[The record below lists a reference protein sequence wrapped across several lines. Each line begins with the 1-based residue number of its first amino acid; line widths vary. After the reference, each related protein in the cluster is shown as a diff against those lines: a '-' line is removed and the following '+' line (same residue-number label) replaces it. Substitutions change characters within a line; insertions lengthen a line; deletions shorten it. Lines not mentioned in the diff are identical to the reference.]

1 MEDLIEPQFVQNLAA
16 SSVKT
21 SKYMSFSPSFQRF
34 SITSWITEN
43 IKKKECQYY
52 TEHSSKGR
60 CHCGYLKEFHS
71 AEALK
76 SEEFLGETWK
86 LQRHVREAPTD
97 AFGEIT
103 FTGVGQKVGKFVRV
117 SSDTSPETL
126 YQLVTEYWN
135 LSPPNLLISVTG
147 GAKNFYMKAQLKSMF
162 RRGLIKVAHTT
173 GAWILT
179 GGTNTGVMKHV
190 GTAVQDYTTSTI
202 SKDGKIVTIG
212 IATWG
217 TVHNRQYLVDPEGKF
232 PGYYPLDVESQGRLS
247 CLDINHSHFILV
259 DNGTHG
265 SYGVE
270 IALRSKLEKFIS
282 MQPLGKIDGGVTIP
296 VVCVVLEGGPGTLDT
311 IYNAMINGTPCVILE
326 GSGRVADVIA
336 QVANL
341 PVSQIRVSVI
351 KKQLKRFFTKEYD
364 TFDEVKIITW
374 TKKIQDIIRMRQLLT
389 VFRID
394 EEGHNDVDVAIL
406 QALLKAS
413 KTSDSQERQNWA
425 RQLELAVGWNRV
437 DIAKSEIFTEDRQWK
452 SRDLHP
458 AMLSALIGDKAAF
471 VKLLLENGV
480 CLNEFMIEQTLL
492 ELYNHLQPSSL
503 ILHKIA
509 KRLKTAKHAGRITL
523 GLVSDELRQLLG
535 SFTQP
540 LYPKPAAHHRFEMPP
555 SDIRITVPT
564 NRKFDL
570 QMTPPVSERT
580 PEKTLEDPARDLF
593 IWAILQNRR
602 ELAEIFWEQCKDCIA
617 AALAASRIL
626 KKLAEEE
633 EGDKSNDMRDL
644 ADHYEK
650 QAIGVFT
657 ECYTR
662 DNLQA
667 EKLLIRPSQAWGG
680 TTCLRLALQAKNTS
694 FVAQGGVQAF
704 MTKMWFGELAEDT
717 TIWKV
722 LLCMLFF
729 PLIYTGLITFRQD
742 EEIQRK
748 QERKEDIDNMESMA
762 LGPAK
767 LRSHIC
773 LNQEQIEQQPLTCL
787 TRLLSFF
794 SCAVVKFYWNI
805 ISYFIFLCLFAY
817 TLMMNFQVTPSGWE
831 ILLYVWLLSL
841 VFEEIRQLFNDPD
854 GFRFRRKAKIYI
866 SDIWNKLDVLAI
878 FIFISGLACRLTTAG
893 FYVGKIILCFDFI
906 IFCLRLMAI
915 FAVSRTLG
923 PKIIIVKRMMKD
935 MFFFM
940 FLLAVFVLA
949 YGVAKHAIRIENED
963 RLDWILRGV
972 VYEPY
977 LTIFGLIPSNI
988 DNVGFDITKCTLT
1001 GSDPLM
1007 PRCPVLDSDQTPAFP
1022 VWLTTTLLCVY
1033 LLFANILLLNL
1044 LVAMLSYTFQEVQ
1057 DNTDQ
1062 IWKFQRYEL
1071 IKEYHS
1077 RPPAPPPLI
1086 ILSHLFLFL
1095 RCLILRKHKQIES
1108 SKWHI
1113 EEEELLSWEA
1123 FMKENFL
1130 ANQCQAQSQSTE
1142 NMILDTAKKVGVAVD
1157 LLESE
1162 QGKDSASM
1170 VKRLDLLE
1178 KQVAKSNIAL
1188 QWIVNALQTS
1198 VLQSS
1203 VDAPMLLRLESTEA
1217 DELEPSQEARSEKP
1231 QQHVNATHLIY
1242 PSTTETRF
1250 PVPEEYVPWEVK
1262 FPLYKPTIY
1271 NDSSSRRNT
1280 DIVQLD
1286 KPIADNFRNP
1296 VGRTGIEGK
1305 GSLYRLGPN
1314 QAIDPVITRW
1324 KKLGEASV
1332 LEFIAVREKEDDF
1345 WSFPGGV
1352 LQPDEDLPKRLN
1364 LILSKKLKER
1374 IADMLRTSAKMYE
1387 GYVDDCRN
1395 TDNAWVETTAFNLHF
1410 EGNDVAH
1417 EELSRMGSAGSASGM
1432 QVQWQEVNDQAPL
1445 CAYQKDILQTVADL
1459 HHIQP

>member
-1 MEDLIEPQFVQNLAA
+1 MEVSKRDHCGEVLVA
-16 SSVKT
+16 T
-21 SKYMSFSPSFQRF
+21 STRTFTPVPLGTGFLRYA
-34 SITSWITEN
+34 IAWITEN
-43 IKKKECQYY
+43 IKKKECRYY
-52 TEHSSKGR
+52 VEQSSKGR
-60 CHCGYLKEFHS
+60 CHCGYPKEFHS
-71 AEALK
+71 VEALK

-86 LQRHVREAPTD
+86 LQRHVREGPTD
-97 AFGEIT
+97 AFGEIM
-103 FTGVGQKVGKFVRV
+103 FTGAQQEVGKFVRV
-117 SSDTSPETL
+117 SSDTSPATL

-147 GAKNFYMKAQLKSMF
+147 GAKNFYMKARLKSMF

-190 GTAVQDYTTSTI
+190 GTAVQDYTTSTV

-232 PGYYPLDVESQGRLS
+232 PGHYPLDAETQGHLS
-247 CLDINHSHFILV
+247 CLDNNHSHFILV

-282 MQPLGKIDGGVTIP
+282 MQPLGKIGVAAEDGGVTIP

-351 KKQLKRFFTKEYD
+351 KKQLKRYFTKEYD
-364 TFDEVKIITW
+364 TFDEVTIITW

-389 VFRID
+389 VFRMD
-394 EEGHNDVDVAIL
+394 EAGHNEVDVAIL
-406 QALLKAS
+406 QALLKAPAS

-425 RQLELAVGWNRV
+425 RQLELAVRWNRV
-437 DIAKSEIFTEDRQWK
+437 DIAKSEIFTKDRQWK
-452 SRDLHP
+452 SSDLHP
-458 AMLSALIGDKAAF
+458 AMLSALIGDEADF

-480 CLNEFMIEQTLL
+480 CLNELMNEQTLL

-503 ILHKIA
+503 ILRKISQKHKD
-509 KRLKTAKHAGRITL
+509 GITM
-523 GLVSDELRQLLG
+523 GLVSDELHQLLG

-540 LYPKPAAHHRFEMPP
+540 LYPKPAASRSLEGG
-555 SDIRITVPT
+555 ILITVPT
-564 NRKFDL
+564 
-570 QMTPPVSERT
+570 TPPVGERT
-580 PEKTLEDPARDLF
+580 PVKTLEDPARDLF

-602 ELAEIFWEQCKDCIA
+602 ELAEIFWEQCKDCIT

-633 EGDKSNDMRDL
+633 EGEKSNDMRDL

-650 QAIGVFT
+650 HAMGVFT

-662 DNLQA
+662 DERRA
-667 EKLLIRPSQAWGG
+667 EKLLIRPSQAWGR
-680 TTCLRLALQAKNTS
+680 TSCLCLALESYNTS

-704 MTKMWFGELAEDT
+704 MTKMWLGGLAEDMAM
-717 TIWKV
+717 WKM
-722 LLCMLFF
+722 LLCMFF
-729 PLIYTGLITFRQD
+729 PLLCTGLITF
-742 EEIQRK
+742 
-748 QERKEDIDNMESMA
+748 S
-762 LGPAK
+762 
-767 LRSHIC
+767 S
-773 LNQEQIEQQPLTCL
+773 NQEQLYPRPLSCL
-787 TRLLSFF
+787 ASLLSFF
-794 SCAVVKFYWNI
+794 NSPVVKFYWNI

-831 ILLYVWLLSL
+831 ILLYVWVLSL
-841 VFEEIRQLFNDPD
+841 VFEEIRQLFNPD
-854 GFRFRRKAKIYI
+854 GFHFQRKARIYI
-866 SDIWNKLDVLAI
+866 SDIWNKLDILAI
-878 FIFISGLACRLTTAG
+878 LFFIPGLVCRLTVSG

-906 IFCLRLMAI
+906 IFCLRLLAI
-915 FAVSRTLG
+915 FAVSKTLG

-949 YGVAKHAIRIENED
+949 YGVAKHAILIQNED

-977 LTIFGLIPSNI
+977 LTVFGQVPSNV
-988 DNVGFDITKCTLT
+988 DHLGFDISQCTLT
-1001 GSDPLM
+1001 GSDPLK
-1007 PRCPVLDSDQTPAFP
+1007 PRCPVLNSDQTPAFP

-1044 LVAMLSYTFQEVQ
+1044 LVAMLTYTFQEVQ

-1062 IWKFQRYEL
+1062 IWKFQRYQL

-1077 RPPAPPPLI
+1077 RPSAPPPLI
-1086 ILSHLFLFL
+1086 ILSHLYLFIRL
-1095 RCLILRKHKQIES
+1095 LILGVKNLFWRECPKS
-1108 SKWHI
+1108 DRSKKPREDVEVEI
-1113 EEEELLSWEA
+1113 LWEA
-1123 FMKENFL
+1123 FMKENYL
-1130 ANQCQAQSQSTE
+1130 ASRCQAQGQSTE
-1142 NMILDTAKKVGVAVD
+1142 NIILDTAKKVRVAVD
-1157 LLESE
+1157 LLESK
-1162 QGKDSASM
+1162 QGKDTDSVA
-1170 VKRLDLLE
+1170 KQLDHLE
-1178 KQVAKSNIAL
+1178 KQVAESNIAL

-1203 VDAPMLLRLESTEA
+1203 VDDPMLLWLKSTEA
-1217 DELEPSQEARSEKP
+1217 DELEPSPEARPEKP
-1231 QQHVNATHLIY
+1231 QQHVNATQLIY
-1242 PSTTETRF
+1242 PGTTEMRF

-1262 FPLYKPTIY
+1262 FPLYQPTVY
-1271 NDSSSRRNT
+1271 NDSSSRNADPLELDNLIT
-1280 DIVQLD
+1280 DH
-1286 KPIADNFRNP
+1286 FRNP

-1324 KKLGEASV
+1324 KKLEVSL
-1332 LEFIAVREKEDDF
+1332 LEFIVVREKEGDL

-1364 LILSKKLKER
+1364 LILSEKLKER
-1374 IADMLRTSAKMYE
+1374 ITDMLRTSAK
-1387 GYVDDCRN
+1387 
-1395 TDNAWVETTAFNLHF
+1395 
-1410 EGNDVAH
+1410 
-1417 EELSRMGSAGSASGM
+1417 GSAGSASGM

-1459 HHIQP
+1459 HHIQLGPECWISQTCS

>member
-1 MEDLIEPQFVQNLAA
+1 
-16 SSVKT
+16 
-21 SKYMSFSPSFQRF
+21 
-34 SITSWITEN
+34 
-43 IKKKECQYY
+43 
-52 TEHSSKGR
+52 KGR

-71 AEALK
+71 VEALK

-103 FTGVGQKVGKFVRV
+103 FTGARQKFVRV
-117 SSDTSPETL
+117 SSDTSPATL
-126 YQLVTEYWN
+126 YQLMTEYWN

-190 GTAVQDYTTSTI
+190 GTAVQDYTTSTV
-202 SKDGKIVTIG
+202 SKDDKIVTIG

-232 PGYYPLDVESQGRLS
+232 PGHYPLDAESQGRLS

-282 MQPLGKIDGGVTIP
+282 MQPLGKIGVAAEDGGVTIP
-296 VVCVVLEGGPGTLDT
+296 VVCVVLEGGPGTLDVSLSQSADNSDSSLICLTHCCVISCQT

-351 KKQLKRFFTKEYD
+351 KKQLKRFFPKEYD
-364 TFDEVKIITW
+364 TFDEMKIITW

-389 VFRID
+389 VFQID

-452 SRDLHP
+452 SSDLHP
-458 AMLSALIGDKAAF
+458 AMLSALIGDKADF

-480 CLNEFMIEQTLL
+480 CLNEFMNEQTLL

-509 KRLKTAKHAGRITL
+509 KRLKTAKHADRITL
-523 GLVSDELRQLLG
+523 GLVSDELHQLLG

-540 LYPKPAAHHRFEMPP
+540 LYPKPAARHRFEIPL
-555 SDIRITVPT
+555 SDIHITVQMVH
-564 NRKFDL
+564 KFDL
-570 QMTPPVSERT
+570 QITPPVIERT
-580 PEKTLEDPARDLF
+580 PVKTLEDPARDLF
-593 IWAILQNRR
+593 IWAVLQNRR
-602 ELAEIFWEQCKDCIA
+602 ELAEIIWEQCKDCIA

-633 EGDKSNDMRDL
+633 EGDESNDMRGL

-662 DNLQA
+662 DELRA
-667 EKLLIRPSQAWGG
+667 EKLLIRPSKAWGG
-680 TTCLRLALQAKNTS
+680 ATCLRLALQANNTS
-694 FVAQGGVQAF
+694 FVAQGGVQSF

-729 PLIYTGLITFRQD
+729 PLIYTGLITFR
-742 EEIQRK
+742 
-748 QERKEDIDNMESMA
+748 
-762 LGPAK
+762 
-767 LRSHIC
+767 
-773 LNQEQIEQQPLTCL
+773 LNQEQLEQQPLTCL

-805 ISYFIFLCLFAY
+805 MSYFIFLCLFAY
-817 TLMMNFQVTPSGWE
+817 ILMMNFQVTPSGWE

-841 VFEEIRQLFNDPD
+841 VLEEIRQLCNDPD
-854 GFRFRRKAKIYI
+854 GFRFRRKAKNYI
-866 SDIWNKLDVLAI
+866 NELWNKIDVLAI
-878 FIFISGLACRLTTAG
+878 LIFITGLACRLTTAG

-923 PKIIIVKRMMKD
+923 PKIIIVKRMMMD

-949 YGVAKHAIRIENED
+949 YGVAKHAILIQNED
-963 RLDWILRGV
+963 RLDWIFRGV

-977 LTIFGLIPSNI
+977 LTIFGQIPSNI
-988 DNVGFDITKCTLT
+988 DNVGFDITQCTLN

-1007 PRCPVLDSDQTPAFP
+1007 PKCPVLNSDQTPAFP

-1095 RCLILRKHKQIES
+1095 RCLILRKHKQI
-1108 SKWHI
+1108 
-1113 EEEELLSWEA
+1113 
-1123 FMKENFL
+1123 
-1130 ANQCQAQSQSTE
+1130 
-1142 NMILDTAKKVGVAVD
+1142 V
-1157 LLESE
+1157 
-1162 QGKDSASM
+1162 
-1170 VKRLDLLE
+1170 RL
-1178 KQVAKSNIAL
+1178 K
-1188 QWIVNALQTS
+1188 
-1198 VLQSS
+1198 
-1203 VDAPMLLRLESTEA
+1203 STEA
-1217 DELEPSQEARSEKP
+1217 DELESSQEDRNEKL
-1231 QQHVNATHLIY
+1231 QQHVNATQLIY
-1242 PSTTETRF
+1242 PGTTETRF

-1280 DIVQLD
+1280 DIVD
-1286 KPIADNFRNP
+1286 
-1296 VGRTGIEGK
+1296 
-1305 GSLYRLGPN
+1305 
-1314 QAIDPVITRW
+1314 W
-1324 KKLGEASV
+1324 KMLGEVSV
-1332 LEFIAVREKEDDF
+1332 LEFITVREKEDDL
-1345 WSFPGGV
+1345 WSFPGVV

-1364 LILSKKLKER
+1364 LILSEKLKER
-1374 IADMLRTSAKMYE
+1374 IADMLRTSAKVYE
-1387 GYVDDCRN
+1387 DYVDDCRN
-1395 TDNAWVETTAFNLHF
+1395 TDNAWVETTAFNFHF
-1410 EGNDVAH
+1410 DRDDVAH
-1417 EELSRMGSAGSASGM
+1417 EELSRM
-1432 QVQWQEVNDQAPL
+1432 VQWQEANDQAPL
-1445 CAYQKDILQTVADL
+1445 CAYQKDILQIVADL